1 MSLGTRL
8 YTWRH
13 GELVG
18 EDEFGNRYYRE
29 KGAPTGRDGGKRWVI
44 YKGEPEASKVPPQW
58 HRWLHKT
65 TDEVPAKD
73 LNLRPWQKPHLP
85 NLTGTELAYRP
96 PGHALAANKRDKAT
110 GDYEAWTPDA

>member
-8 YTWRH
+8 YTWRN

-29 KGAPTGRDGGKRWVI
+29 KKVASVRDAKRWVM

-65 TDEVPAKD
+65 TDEVPSGTPS
-73 LNLRPWQKPHLP
+73 LRPWQKPHLP

-96 PGHALAANKRDKAT
+96 PGHALAGNRRDKAT
-110 GDYEAWTPDA
+110 GDYEAWTPED